1 MLAAG
6 DYQISP
12 TKFHN
17 SVHNAAS
24 GYYSIAVASH
34 RAVTSL
40 CAFDDTAT
48 AALLET
54 AVQAIAAHSPVLMV
68 CYDLPYPYPLSE
80 ARPTIDAWSLALV
93 LAPPEFEPA
102 IAQLTL
108 IDGAGSAAED
118 AVDTA
123 LADPLLD
130 SIRLGNPTARMLP
143 LFAAIAQPH
152 ASEVV
157 LRQAMAVRCGW
168 QPLHVDAFDRH
179 TAAAQPAACGWSTAS
194 CRTTSSGSF
203 AKAIR
208 IASRIIRWPM
218 MARFRSYAA
227 SNTVRRRWQF
237 MVRCWRYVPRPSRDR
252 ARHGFLVAASDL
264 RWSVERLDQCAAP
277 LTIEAVS
284 EFRSDNQVA
293 YDSKFVQSG
302 AILLSGHASVLL
314 DAPVGPT

>member
-34 RAVTSL
+34 RAVTSV

-54 AVQAIAAHSPVLMV
+54 AVQAIAADSPVLMV

-102 IAQLTL
+102 VAQLTL
-108 IDGAGSAAED
+108 IDGASAAED

-123 LADPLLD
+123 LANPLLE

-157 LRQAMAVRCGW
+157 LRQSNGRALRVA
-168 QPLHVDAFDRH
+168 
-179 TAAAQPAACGWSTAS
+179 TSAC
-194 CRTTSSGSF
+194 
-203 AKAIR
+203 
-208 IASRIIRWPM
+208 
-218 MARFRSYAA
+218 
-227 SNTVRRRWQF
+227 
-237 MVRCWRYVPRPSRDR
+237 
-252 ARHGFLVAASDL
+252 
-264 RWSVERLDQCAAP
+264 
-277 LTIEAVS
+277 
-284 EFRSDNQVA
+284 
-293 YDSKFVQSG
+293 
-302 AILLSGHASVLL
+302 
-314 DAPVGPT
+314 